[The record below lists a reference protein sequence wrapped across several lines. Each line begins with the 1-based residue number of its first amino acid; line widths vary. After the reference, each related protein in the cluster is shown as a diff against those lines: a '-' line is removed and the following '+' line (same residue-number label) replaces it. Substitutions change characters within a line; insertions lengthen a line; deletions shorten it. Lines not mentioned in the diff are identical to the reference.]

1 MNLVGKILVILI
13 FLMSIAFMAFSCT
26 VYSTHRNW
34 AELINKKDTGYKAR
48 LDAEQ
53 KRNQDLQLQLTALN
67 NKANEL
73 EAARRQSLAKL
84 ESERDQLTKERE
96 TLLASNTELNT
107 KNASLTT
114 EVTGKLDDVK
124 TKLDQVASLRGDVA
138 TAQAER
144 DENLKKFVEEQD
156 KANQQEFEK
165 RRLEA
170 LSTRL
175 AEQAAKSRILLDR
188 AGMNPDSPVD
198 GQPPSIDGVV
208 LASNRDLVEIS
219 LGSDMGLSRGNQ
231 LDVARGAKY
240 VGRIEVIETQP
251 DRAVGRVLPTY
262 QKAKIQKDDRVYTRL
277 Q

>member
-1 MNLVGKILVILI
+1 MNLVGKILVLLILV
-13 FLMSIAFMAFSCT
+13 MSVAFMGFSCT
-26 VYSTHRNW
+26 VYSTHVNW
-34 AELINKKDTGYKAR
+34 AEKNKSFRAK
-48 LDAEQ
+48 LDLEQ
-53 KRNQDLQLQLTALN
+53 KKNQELQAQLTSLN
-67 NKANEL
+67 AKANEL
-73 EAARRQSLAKL
+73 EAARRQALAKL
-84 ESERDQLTKERE
+84 ESERDQLVKERE
-96 TLLASNTELNT
+96 TLLASNNELNAN
-107 KNASLTT
+107 NARLST
-114 EVTGKLDDVK
+114 EVTGKLDEVK
-124 TKLDQVASLRGDVA
+124 TKLDQVASLREDVA

-144 DENLKKFVEEQD
+144 DENLKKFVDEQD

-170 LSTRL
+170 LGTRL
-175 AEQAAKSRILLDR
+175 AEQIAKAKILLDR
-188 AGMNPDSPVD
+188 AGVNIESPAD
-198 GQPPSIDGVV
+198 GQPPTVDGVV

-251 DRAVGRVLPTY
+251 DRAVGRVMPTY